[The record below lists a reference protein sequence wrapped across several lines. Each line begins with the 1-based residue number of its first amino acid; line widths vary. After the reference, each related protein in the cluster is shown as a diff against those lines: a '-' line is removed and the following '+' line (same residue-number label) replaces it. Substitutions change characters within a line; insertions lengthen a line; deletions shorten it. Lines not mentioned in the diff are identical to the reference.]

1 MFMFSFKYMHTS
13 SIFCIMHCEEIVL
26 SLLITVQDAAMA
38 VAAMD
43 FAQKSGS
50 SGIGSKQEGSM
61 HSLQEPGHCLKQRSG
76 RLMARSLDHILFFFY
91 LKQR

>member
-1 MFMFSFKYMHTS
+1 MFMLSFKCMHKS
-13 SIFCIMHCEEIVL
+13 SIICLMCCEETVF

-50 SGIGSKQEGSM
+50 SGISSKQEGSM
-61 HSLQEPGHCLKQRSG
+61 HSLQDPGHCLKQRSG
-76 RLMARSLDHILFFFY
+76 RLIIYSFSL
-91 LKQR
+91 